1 MCKEKISAAQLS
13 ADDNALQVCLEAV
26 KESPSGLAVYIY
38 RPPETLLLMYAN
50 PSMEQIFGL
59 DLTSKI
65 GEEYNDIWPSKHI
78 DNMKARHLEAMK
90 DNKVVTTRRLV
101 YGSGPS
107 TRMVNIR
114 SFPLSNERLGVA
126 VEDITDLWNESEMRS
141 RAYEQV
147 EKNIEDFAMLIDEI
161 RNPISVIMH
170 NAVQDADCHPQ
181 QIVEQVKRIEHIVSQ
196 LEEGWMRSEHVR
208 IFWTDIGR
216 PNRISSGQDQTCRTV
231 AYHDGKGSKAI
242 ETEPACKPRNE
253 FTGRS
258 FRMILYP
265 GISAILV
272 NHPALACGASCFDQ
286 SACCTCADGCSGRL
300 SSACLMVDII
310 CNAL

>member
-1 MCKEKISAAQLS
+1 MMCKEKISAAQLS

-78 DNMKARHLEAMK
+78 DNMKVRHLEAMK
-90 DNKVVTTRRLV
+90 DDKIVTTRRLV

-114 SFPLSNERLGVA
+114 SFPLSKERLGVA

-170 NAVQDADCHPQ
+170 NAVQDTNCHPQ

-208 IFWTDIGR
+208 DFLDR
-216 PNRISSGQDQTCRTV
+216 
-231 AYHDGKGSKAI
+231 H
-242 ETEPACKPRNE
+242 
-253 FTGRS
+253 RS
-258 FRMILYP
+258 
-265 GISAILV
+265 AE
-272 NHPALACGASCFDQ
+272 
-286 SACCTCADGCSGRL
+286 
-300 SSACLMVDII
+300 
-310 CNAL
+310 